1 MFYPFGIRLRLCLLT
16 AIPSALLFTFSAHA
30 QRLTLPPTAGAPA
43 TQPTSENSAYSPDSL
58 RPDQTE
64 ILKIYPDG
72 TKRIVPISALNFR
85 DDGAAFGGPPHLSVY
100 SNPGNDKKS
109 STERLSVAPIGID
122 GSPSSV
128 PATIPPSPNPLAAT
142 PSAAG
147 DPMGGTAPSY
157 PMGGSVSSSAD
168 PMGGSGPVDPLSG
181 APAQGSP
188 PPLQTV
194 SGRAAPVSSIANSID
209 LGTYDDF
216 FMNAAIGGSIQGQLT
231 ARRVYNGNNMQAYP
245 APPPTILSAVPG
257 LSADSISA
265 ENFTFQPGFRFDTQ
279 FGYNIYD
286 WLGVSLESGIIYN
299 ALQNYSVSLKNVKY
313 VVNTTTNSLG
323 SQSYTLPTDG
333 ELIQVPIQL
342 SAIARWPGATAFKP
356 FIGGGVGAIW
366 QQLDVNS
373 FNILGYNVQANYCRS
388 AFQFGFNGQL
398 GANYTVAPGVDFYGV
413 FKLLGVFTP
422 RIGNYDFEN
431 SYNFALEVGIQSRF

>member
-30 QRLTLPPTAGAPA
+30 QRLTLPPTAGAP
-43 TQPTSENSAYSPDSL
+43 TPQPTPETSANSPESL
-58 RPDQTE
+58 STDQAQ
-64 ILKIYPDG
+64 ILKVYPDG
-72 TKRIVPISALNFR
+72 TKRVVPISALNFS
-85 DDGAAFGGPPHLSVY
+85 DDGAAFGGPPLLSVY
-100 SNPGNDKKS
+100 SNPSNDKKS
-109 STERLSVAPIGID
+109 SPERLTVAPIGID

-142 PSAAG
+142 PTAAA
-147 DPMGGTAPSY
+147 D

-168 PMGGSGPVDPLSG
+168 PMGGSGPVDPLAG

-231 ARRVYNGNNMQAYP
+231 ARRVFNGNNMQAYP
-245 APPPTILSAVPG
+245 YNG
-257 LSADSISA
+257 ISS
-265 ENFTFQPGFRFDTQ
+265 ENFTFQPGFRFDTE

-286 WLGVSLESGIIYN
+286 WLGVSLQTGIIYN
-299 ALQNYSVSLKNVKY
+299 AINQYNVTLANGDSY
-313 VVNTTTNSLG
+313 HNSCN
-323 SQSYTLPTDG
+323 G
-333 ELIQVPIQL
+333 ELVQVPIQL
-342 SAIARWPGATAFKP
+342 DGILRWPGATAFKP
-356 FIGGGVGAIW
+356 FIAGGIGAIW
-366 QQLDVNS
+366 QQLDVN
-373 FNILGYNVQANYCRS
+373 NYYLGPDDIQGNYCRS
-388 AFQFGFNGQL
+388 AFQFGFNGQV

-413 FKLLGVFTP
+413 FKLLGAFTP
-422 RIGNYDFEN
+422 RIGNYDFAT

>member
-1 MFYPFGIRLRLCLLT
+1 MFYPFGIRLHLCLLT

-30 QRLTLPPTAGAPA
+30 QRLTLPPSTAVPPTQPSPA
-43 TQPTSENSAYSPDSL
+43 TSAYSSDSL
-58 RPDQTE
+58 STDQAQ
-64 ILKIYPDG
+64 ILKVYPDG

-85 DDGAAFGGPPHLSVY
+85 DDGAAFGGPPLLSVY
-100 SNPGNDKKS
+100 SNPSNDKKS
-109 STERLSVAPIGID
+109 SPERLSVAPIGID

-142 PSAAG
+142 STAAG
-147 DPMGGTAPSY
+147 DPMGGSAPSD

-245 APPPTILSAVPG
+245 TPPNLSAVFPYNFVDDNG
-257 LSADSISA
+257 NPVGVTG
-265 ENFTFQPGFRFDTQ
+265 ENFTFQPGFRFDTE

-286 WLGVSLESGIIYN
+286 WLGVSLQTGIIYN
-299 ALQNYSVSLKNVKY
+299 AINQYNV
-313 VVNTTTNSLG
+313 TFTNG
-323 SQSYTLPTDG
+323 ESYHNSCNG
-333 ELIQVPIQL
+333 ELVQVPIQVDG
-342 SAIARWPGATAFKP
+342 IVRWPGATAFKP
-356 FIGGGVGAIW
+356 FIGGGIGAIW
-366 QQLDVNS
+366 QQLDVN
-373 FNILGYNVQANYCRS
+373 NYYLGPNDVQGNYCRS

-413 FKLLGVFTP
+413 FKLLGAFTP
-422 RIGNYDFEN
+422 RIGNYDFAT